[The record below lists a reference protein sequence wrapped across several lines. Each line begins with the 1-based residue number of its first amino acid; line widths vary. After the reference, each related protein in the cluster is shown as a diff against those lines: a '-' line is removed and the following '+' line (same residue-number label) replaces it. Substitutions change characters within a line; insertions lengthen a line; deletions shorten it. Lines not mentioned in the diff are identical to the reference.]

1 MSPGVVPTPTDRYD
15 YYPDPYGARQISWS
29 VPQAA
34 TGTNVELQLQ
44 DAYDWQALI
53 FQNPGNGS
61 AANPGVYT
69 VSWWADPQGTLSL
82 GSEAFVVGVSMDAT
96 VVLPVRGPWVSVS
109 SASISGAGTHVAGG
123 SWSVSSAPPSSLRP
137 PVLLHDLTTTVAAS
151 SSTTVNGTTVRSGA
165 GSMWGSNL
173 NAATGWF
180 TDLQIL
186 DYATNGWKAVARLG
200 AANQWVD
207 RATFW
212 LPPAP
217 WRVVY
222 TNRDGAAAHSLGAN
236 VTIGN

>member
-15 YYPDPYGARQISWS
+15 YYPDPYGARLLSWS

-34 TGTNVELQLQ
+34 TGTNVELALQ
-44 DAYDWQALI
+44 DTYDWQALI

-82 GSEAFVVGVSMDAT
+82 GTDTIVVGVAMDAY
-96 VVLPVRGPWVSVS
+96 VVLPIRAPWVSVS
-109 SASISGAGTHVAGG
+109 SASITGAGTHVAGG
-123 SWSVSSAPPSSLRP
+123 SWCVSSAPPHSLRP
-137 PVLLHDLTTTVAAS
+137 PVMLHDLTTSVAANS
-151 SSTTVNGTTVRSGA
+151 GTTVNGTTVRSGA
-165 GSMWGSNL
+165 AALWGSNL
-173 NAATGWF
+173 SSTTGWF

-186 DYATNGWKAVARLG
+186 DGASNQWKAVGRVG
-200 AANQWVD
+200 AASQWVD
-207 RATFW
+207 RANFW

-222 TNRDGAAAHSLGAN
+222 TNKDGAAAHSLGAN
-236 VTIGN
+236 VNIGN